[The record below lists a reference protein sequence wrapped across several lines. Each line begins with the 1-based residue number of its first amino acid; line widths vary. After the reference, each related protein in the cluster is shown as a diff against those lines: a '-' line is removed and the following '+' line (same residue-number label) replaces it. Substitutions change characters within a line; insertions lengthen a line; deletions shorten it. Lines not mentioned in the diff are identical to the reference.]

1 MSVAAVEPNEQYSKQ
16 DKKDK
21 TATEHNAI
29 LQLLDKNGDGL
40 LDEHEQPW
48 DTKLEGCCAWAK
60 NLITFAWLAKFQK
73 SPIVGDAADQSAAMK
88 ETLNTVGLVS
98 ALIITITLPMAMNP
112 SDVGFETKDILWGA
126 DIKVFNEQWTI
137 VLFYVGIYL
146 SIAFHIVA
154 LGAVVFSLMSLSCLS
169 GDILIA
175 YITEVGSSVLL
186 VPIATFKT

>member
-1 MSVAAVEPNEQYSKQ
+1 M
-16 DKKDK
+16 
-21 TATEHNAI
+21 
-29 LQLLDKNGDGL
+29 LDKNGDGL

-146 SIAFHIVA
+146 SIAFHIVE
-154 LGAVVFSLMSLSCLS
+154 LSVNSLLACPLN
-169 GDILIA
+169 ILV
-175 YITEVGSSVLL
+175 YFL
-186 VPIATFKT
+186 